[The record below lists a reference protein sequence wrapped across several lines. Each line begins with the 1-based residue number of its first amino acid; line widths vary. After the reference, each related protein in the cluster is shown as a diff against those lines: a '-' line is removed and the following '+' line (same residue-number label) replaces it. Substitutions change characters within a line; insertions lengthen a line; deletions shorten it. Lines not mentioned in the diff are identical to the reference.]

1 MQPELV
7 RRLQLEQVIVH
18 RVPSAA
24 DVGSVPRFSDV
35 PAPPSGSVTAYFEQR
50 VSGVMGDQGVEI
62 EPDDEAE
69 SATRDAILAILRDPA
84 RLSEQSRLIG
94 QRLYD
99 AQDRRNPEGIA
110 VVGVGAIDDLPAVAV
125 LKLEHERGITA
136 EERELANGQFMFELV
151 VHDDLMLTERTVL
164 FKCAVFKPNNDTE
177 WRLEGVAADL
187 QVRGVAA
194 FFLTK
199 FLGCRLVEQPS
210 VLTEKFLTAS
220 ETWIAAIDDPEKKTS
235 CEIQL
240 LAHLNNNQ
248 LPNVDPRG
256 YAQSTLTAA
265 EQDDYLNFLAEH
277 GVPRRRFPK
286 DIEAIKG
293 RIKRVAYE
301 YASGIKLIA
310 RPQAMEDHVSFEQPQ
325 GGRTRTI
332 IDDDLTKT
340 HGAG

>member
-1 MQPELV
+1 MELEVGPLGKRSRDSGAVTSVLPRHLRALQCRQTGGLYAGTGAEARVAARLQRVENRDMQPELV
-7 RRLQLEQVIVH
+7 RRLRLEQVIVH

-84 RLSEQSRLIG
+84 RLAEQSRLIG
-94 QRLYD
+94 QRLYN

-110 VVGVGAIDDLPAVAV
+110 VVGVGKIDDLPAVAV
-125 LKLEHERGITA
+125 LKLEHERGVTA

-164 FKCAVFKPNNDTE
+164 FKCAVFKPNNDND

-194 FFLTK
+194 
-199 FLGCRLVEQPS
+199 
-210 VLTEKFLTAS
+210 
-220 ETWIAAIDDPEKKTS
+220 
-235 CEIQL
+235 
-240 LAHLNNNQ
+240 
-248 LPNVDPRG
+248 
-256 YAQSTLTAA
+256 
-265 EQDDYLNFLAEH
+265 
-277 GVPRRRFPK
+277 
-286 DIEAIKG
+286 
-293 RIKRVAYE
+293 
-301 YASGIKLIA
+301 
-310 RPQAMEDHVSFEQPQ
+310 
-325 GGRTRTI
+325 
-332 IDDDLTKT
+332 
-340 HGAG
+340 